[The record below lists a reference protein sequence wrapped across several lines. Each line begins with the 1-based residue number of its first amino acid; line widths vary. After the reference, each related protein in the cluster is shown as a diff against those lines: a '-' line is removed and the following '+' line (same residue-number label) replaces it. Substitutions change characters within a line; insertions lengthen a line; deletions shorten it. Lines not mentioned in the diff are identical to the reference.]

1 MDIDNNERKA
11 TLLKTIKTLKEEN
24 QPYMSSLLDEF
35 LFLESEL
42 GNLKKYPMFEVKQG
56 DDFKQRTTPAGK
68 RYLEVLQQYHNISK
82 TIFSQFNKIDFI
94 EDSPM
99 KDFYELLKVITHEKD
114 E

>member
-1 MDIDNNERKA
+1 MDIDNNERKT

-42 GNLKKYPMFEVKQG
+42 ENLKKYPMFEVKQG

-82 TIFSQFNKIDFI
+82 TIFSQFNKIEFV
-94 EDSPM
+94 EDTAINE
-99 KDFYELLKVITHEKD
+99 FYELLQTLMK
-114 E
+114 